1 MKYDVFISYSR
12 KDTDIANKICEAFDK
27 ANITYFI
34 DRQGIVGAY
43 EFPEILANAIL
54 DSRLFLYLASQNSYK
69 SKFTNSEVTFAF
81 NEKDKNSV
89 LPYIIDGSKLPASQ
103 RLIFSAINW
112 RNIKEHPIN
121 SVLVSDILV
130 LLNRHYET
138 HKIISTDNKN
148 CINESK
154 YNLYVQNTGPA
165 KLLLVK
171 YVKET
176 ANIGLK
182 EAKDLVDSIPNNIFT
197 DCDYHQ
203 ANTLANEMREIGATV
218 NIIKK
223 GNRQSCI
230 NESKYNLYVQNAGPA
245 KLLLIKYVKETAN
258 IGLKEAK
265 DLVDSIPNN
274 IFTDCDYHQAN
285 TLANE
290 MREIGATV
298 NIIKKGNRQSCI
310 NESKYNLYVQ
320 NAGPA
325 KLLLVKYVKE
335 TANIGLKEAKDLVD
349 SIPNNIFT
357 NCDYY
362 QANTLANEMREI
374 GATVHIIKK

>member
-245 KLLLIKYVKETAN
+245 KLLL
-258 IGLKEAK
+258 
-265 DLVDSIPNN
+265 
-274 IFTDCDYHQAN
+274 
-285 TLANE
+285 
-290 MREIGATV
+290 
-298 NIIKKGNRQSCI
+298 
-310 NESKYNLYVQ
+310 
-320 NAGPA
+320 
-325 KLLLVKYVKE
+325 VKYVKE